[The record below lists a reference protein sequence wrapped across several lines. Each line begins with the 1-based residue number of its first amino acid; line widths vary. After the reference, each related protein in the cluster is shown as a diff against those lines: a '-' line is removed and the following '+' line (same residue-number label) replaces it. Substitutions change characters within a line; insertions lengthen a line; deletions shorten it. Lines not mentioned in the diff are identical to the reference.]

1 MTGAGTIAVRYRSST
16 PCLPIVPFQ
25 DLSVCHL
32 LTFIIHKSTRNLA
45 SNNRSSTQRNSLCPT
60 NPFSPTRNAHGRT
73 YVFELSGCLVRVS
86 SNKKVISGYTKV
98 LQQAGLTVS
107 MSPDDDFEGGD
118 IDDDEG

>member
-1 MTGAGTIAVRYRSST
+1 
-16 PCLPIVPFQ
+16 
-25 DLSVCHL
+25 
-32 LTFIIHKSTRNLA
+32 
-45 SNNRSSTQRNSLCPT
+45 
-60 NPFSPTRNAHGRT
+60 
-73 YVFELSGCLVRVS
+73 VS